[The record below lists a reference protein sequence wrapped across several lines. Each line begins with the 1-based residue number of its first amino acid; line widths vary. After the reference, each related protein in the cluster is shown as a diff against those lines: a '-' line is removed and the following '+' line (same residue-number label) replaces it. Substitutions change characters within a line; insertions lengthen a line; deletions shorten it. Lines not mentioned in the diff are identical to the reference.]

1 MWVMSMLSIKNL
13 SVKVEEKEVLND
25 FNLEIDDGSVH
36 VIMGPNGVGK
46 STLSRVIMGDG
57 NYKVTK
63 GSILFN
69 NVDIKNMPVDERSK
83 LGIFL
88 AMQYPLEIDGVSNQD
103 FLRTAISSHEGK
115 KIGLYEFIKR
125 CEEAADDLKMDKDLI
140 HRSLNV
146 GFSGGE
152 KKKNEVLQ
160 LKLLKPSFI
169 ILDELDSGL
178 DVDSLKIAATNIS
191 KYKKENPNTSILII
205 THLSKILEYVKMMMN
220 KILIAK
226 NKITSDVVKI
236 SGNIITFD
244 KDGEYILEYIESGNY
259 KLELIINAY
268 VKLIEVSFDNELTID
283 NKYTVNNDLKVIKF
297 YNNKKVVEN
306 IDIDLLKEGANID
319 YHFANICKE
328 KERYTINVNH
338 KCKKTSSNIINRSIA
353 FKNSIL
359 KFIINSNVK
368 KEAIE
373 SELDQNTRIV
383 TMGECDAAIS
393 PNMFI
398 PMDNVIAKHG
408 SVIGSF
414 KDDQVFYLMSKGIN
428 YNDTLKLLIKGYIF
442 GNLDIDFENRKKI
455 MDIIDMY
462 WR

>member
-1 MWVMSMLSIKNL
+1 MSIYLSQ
-13 SVKVEEKEVLND
+13 
-25 FNLEIDDGSVH
+25 
-36 VIMGPNGVGK
+36 
-46 STLSRVIMGDG
+46 
-57 NYKVTK
+57 
-63 GSILFN
+63 ILC
-69 NVDIKNMPVDERSK
+69 
-83 LGIFL
+83 L
-88 AMQYPLEIDGVSNQD
+88 
-103 FLRTAISSHEGK
+103 
-115 KIGLYEFIKR
+115 
-125 CEEAADDLKMDKDLI
+125 
-140 HRSLNV
+140 
-146 GFSGGE
+146 
-152 KKKNEVLQ
+152 
-160 LKLLKPSFI
+160 
-169 ILDELDSGL
+169 
-178 DVDSLKIAATNIS
+178 
-191 KYKKENPNTSILII
+191 
-205 THLSKILEYVKMMMN
+205 VKMMMN

-259 KLELIINAY
+259 KLELIINAH

-283 NKYTVNNDLKVIKF
+283 NKYTVNNELKVIKF

-306 IDIDLLKEGANID
+306 VDIDLLKEGSNID

-328 KERYTINVNH
+328 EERYTINVNH

-442 GNLDIDFENRKKI
+442 GNLDIDFENRMKI